1 VCNKLVVILNICDS
15 KSYTLCYYSLIKY
28 SNRTVTSSQYIELI
42 DLFHFV
48 GFTVAIRPM
57 QQIVRNPVRR
67 FFHRNYV
74 VRGKVVS
81 PITSLLSTNASVISP
96 DFIVKCPYKDV
107 VIPKTSFYNHVF
119 QHFPKY
125 GKNIALIDGITGR
138 EYTYNEVQ
146 ESVVSV
152 ASGLVRSGMQKG
164 DVLCIVAPN
173 SPQVCMTYFATVAC
187 GGIFSS
193 CNSSYTA
200 DELAY
205 QFKNSGSRYVAT
217 IPAMLPEVREAAS
230 KAGCVK
236 KMVILGD
243 DDGGLGE
250 GKDMISYQSLVKDSG
265 SRFPDNLIVD
275 PTEDVAIL
283 PYSSGTTGLPKGVML
298 THYNVV
304 ANVCQVDHD
313 NFINFRDQNHI
324 NVCVL
329 PFYHIYA
336 LIIIFANNL
345 YQGTTTLILP
355 KFEPETFLRTIQDY
369 RCTDAPMVPPLLIF
383 MAQHPSVEKYDI
395 TSLKRV
401 MSAAAPLSAELCAA
415 VKSRTSI
422 EVIRQGYGMTEL
434 SPLSHYCP
442 MDADNPG
449 SVGVPVLNTVCKI
462 IDVQSGE
469 PLGPN
474 CDGEVLAKGPQVS
487 PWLLCSVHN
496 FI

>member
-1 VCNKLVVILNICDS
+1 
-15 KSYTLCYYSLIKY
+15 
-28 SNRTVTSSQYIELI
+28 
-42 DLFHFV
+42 
-48 GFTVAIRPM
+48 M
-57 QQIVRNPVRR
+57 QQVFSVLRSPLGR
-67 FFHRNYV
+67 FLHRNYV
-74 VRGKVVS
+74 AHGKVIS
-81 PITSLLSTNASVISP
+81 PIISSLSTNASVISS
-96 DFIVKCPYKDV
+96 DFIVKCPYEDV

-125 GKNIALIDGITGR
+125 GNRIALIDGITGR
-138 EYTYNEVQ
+138 EYSYNEVQ
-146 ESVVSV
+146 ESVVNI
-152 ASGLVRSGMQKG
+152 ASGLVRSGMEKG

-173 SPQVCMTYFATVAC
+173 SPHVCMTYFATVAC

-200 DELAY
+200 NELVY
-205 QFKNSGSRYVAT
+205 QFKNSGSKYIAT
-217 IPAMLPEVREAAS
+217 TPALLPEVREAAS
-230 KAGCVK
+230 KAGCVE
-236 KMVILGD
+236 KMIILD

-250 GKDMISYQSLVKDSG
+250 GKEMISFQSLVKDNG
-265 SRFPDNLIVD
+265 SRFPDNLIVNSM
-275 PTEDVAIL
+275 EDVAIL

-298 THYNVV
+298 THCNVV

-313 NFINFRDQNHI
+313 KFINFRDKNHI
-324 NVCVL
+324 NICVL

-355 KFEPETFLRTIQDY
+355 KFEPETFLKTIQDY

-383 MAQHPSVEKYDI
+383 MAQHPSVEKYDL
-395 TSLKRV
+395 TSLKSV
-401 MSAAAPLSAELCAA
+401 MSAAAPLSAELCDA

-422 EVIRQGYGMTEL
+422 EIIRQGYGMTEL

-449 SVGVPVLNTVCKI
+449 SVGVPVLNTICKI
-462 IDVQSGE
+462 IDVENGK

-487 PWLLCSVHN
+487 PR
-496 FI
+496 